1 MAIDRLYS
9 KQMKIDDMKEEKLLT
24 KKQREELQSLIDEIT
39 SEAKKVKLD
48 YETNE
53 TGISGSLV
61 HIHENSPYLDT
72 ELDSE
77 EPLYSGSRWE
87 KVLKSF

>member
-1 MAIDRLYS
+1 
-9 KQMKIDDMKEEKLLT
+9 MKIDDMKEEKLLT

-39 SEAKKVKLD
+39 SEAKNVKLD

-53 TGISGSLV
+53 TDISGSLV